1 MDGDQ
6 GENRSFLTTKTNSTN
21 WSQLKRYSTCICDL
35 TITEREE
42 GREGGG
48 GGGER
53 ERGREKGQEKRE
65 ERSSMFLTADR
76 ESSTHTSSS
85 TEEAGHAAAQTGSE
99 DAKRQ
104 RAEQEI

>member
-6 GENRSFLTTKTNSTN
+6 EENRSFLTTKTNSTN
-21 WSQLKRYSTCICDL
+21 WSQLKRYSTCICNL
-35 TITEREE
+35 TIAEREE
-42 GREGGG
+42 GRGGG
-48 GGGER
+48 

-99 DAKRQ
+99 DAK
-104 RAEQEI
+104 